1 MFSELIEQLKD
12 EAARCGKAV
21 GKVGQLRLIG
31 IVSRVLGL
39 FLLIL
44 NVSLCVLALFA
55 FGAVAAIDAMSAYL
69 PVWAAALIVGSFYL
83 LLIIVAICARKPLF
97 IHPFIAL
104 LSKQLIHTQEELE
117 FETLKA
123 EKDVEVE
130 VIRIETNVNNA
141 VNEFHFFTN
150 LISGFWKMLFKRK
163 VKKQ

>member
-1 MFSELIEQLKD
+1 MFSELIGQLKG
-12 EAARCGKAV
+12 EAVRYGKAV

-31 IVSRVLGL
+31 IISRVLGL

-104 LSKQLIHTQEELE
+104 LSKQLISTQEELE
-117 FETLKA
+117 METFKA
-123 EKDVEVE
+123 EKDVEME
-130 VIRIETNVNNA
+130 NIRIETQVNNA
-141 VNEFHFFTN
+141 VNEIHFITD
-150 LISGFWKMLFKRK
+150 LISGFWKILSKRK
-163 VKKQ
+163 DKKQ